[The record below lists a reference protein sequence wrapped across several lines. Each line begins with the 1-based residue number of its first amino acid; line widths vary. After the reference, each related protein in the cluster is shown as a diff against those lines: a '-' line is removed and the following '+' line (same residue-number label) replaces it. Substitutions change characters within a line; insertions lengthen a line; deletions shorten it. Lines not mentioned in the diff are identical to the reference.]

1 MYKMIA
7 YGPDVTIYRDVEWDS
22 YEVRIKNDPD
32 ATYFTDDK
40 VDAIVTALCMKKQ
53 LESKGQI

>member
-1 MYKMIA
+1 MIA